1 MTALARARSFVRRY
15 PLLGVVW
22 LVQLLILA
30 ALAAGA
36 LRPLATLTV
45 PLEGMTAA
53 EGEAATSAPMT
64 ISSGGYRVT
73 VCYEPVGSAE
83 AGSTLATLSFASA
96 ANPAALRGDA
106 IVLTD
111 TYSTVTARLWVG
123 TAVTLNDLTMTLTPA
138 GAETTA
144 RLQSVTLT
152 EQPVWRAVS
161 LLGWLLLF
169 AAGDVLLWLVF
180 LGHGRTPRGG
190 WAVPVLLAGG
200 ILLASLP
207 YLSDFL
213 YTGHDLKFHC
223 YRIWVAAQ
231 AMAEGQFP
239 VRMASAAFHGY
250 GGATPLYYCDL
261 FLYLPALLYNAFLPL
276 QTCYQIYVVAV
287 NAATMLL
294 AYYSFARIGGSRWHG
309 AVAAFCYTLC
319 AYRLTNLLLRASV
332 GEYTAMAFLPLV
344 ALGAWAIARS
354 QRPAPRD
361 WLPLGLGM
369 AGIVQSHLLTTELA
383 ALFLAVFWLACLP
396 AMLRPARLKA
406 ALKAAATA
414 VGLTAWFL
422 LPCVDTL
429 RNEYVM
435 ISDVHGSPLQST
447 GTYLIQLFGFFGLA
461 QGGSGPGTTG
471 DMPLT
476 LGLAGCAALGL
487 GIWCCLHRDQWH
499 ACEGETT
506 CWRGLRA
513 ALALCLAAVCLS
525 SAVFPW
531 DWLTNKLPQKI
542 VDLLLKPQF
551 SWRYLAIACVLLGVV
566 TVLGLRLLAAAAPR
580 TARAAAAVLVAATLL
595 YVGVLYCDCAYGKG
609 TLTLYSVETMTDFPY
624 ESMGYDYLPAGTDL
638 AIFDRVAVETDDP
651 GVTAAWQSGNTL
663 VCENGT
669 RSEAEVNLPL
679 LAYRHYK
686 AVDTA
691 TGEEL
696 PLHQNEDH
704 CLTVTLPAGYT
715 GTVQVRYLPPV
726 LWHLAEAVT
735 LLTWAGLA
743 GYGVFCRRR
752 KQPIQST
759 RDQEEFACTTI

>member
-106 IVLTD
+106 IALTD

-250 GGATPLYYCDL
+250 GGATPLY
-261 FLYLPALLYNAFLPL
+261 N
-276 QTCYQIYVVAV
+276 
-287 NAATMLL
+287 
-294 AYYSFARIGGSRWHG
+294 
-309 AVAAFCYTLC
+309 
-319 AYRLTNLLLRASV
+319 
-332 GEYTAMAFLPLV
+332 
-344 ALGAWAIARS
+344 
-354 QRPAPRD
+354 
-361 WLPLGLGM
+361 
-369 AGIVQSHLLTTELA
+369 
-383 ALFLAVFWLACLP
+383 
-396 AMLRPARLKA
+396 
-406 ALKAAATA
+406 
-414 VGLTAWFL
+414 
-422 LPCVDTL
+422 
-429 RNEYVM
+429 
-435 ISDVHGSPLQST
+435 
-447 GTYLIQLFGFFGLA
+447 
-461 QGGSGPGTTG
+461 
-471 DMPLT
+471 
-476 LGLAGCAALGL
+476 
-487 GIWCCLHRDQWH
+487 
-499 ACEGETT
+499 
-506 CWRGLRA
+506 
-513 ALALCLAAVCLS
+513 
-525 SAVFPW
+525 
-531 DWLTNKLPQKI
+531 
-542 VDLLLKPQF
+542 
-551 SWRYLAIACVLLGVV
+551 
-566 TVLGLRLLAAAAPR
+566 
-580 TARAAAAVLVAATLL
+580 
-595 YVGVLYCDCAYGKG
+595 
-609 TLTLYSVETMTDFPY
+609 
-624 ESMGYDYLPAGTDL
+624 
-638 AIFDRVAVETDDP
+638 
-651 GVTAAWQSGNTL
+651 
-663 VCENGT
+663 
-669 RSEAEVNLPL
+669 
-679 LAYRHYK
+679 
-686 AVDTA
+686 
-691 TGEEL
+691 
-696 PLHQNEDH
+696 
-704 CLTVTLPAGYT
+704 
-715 GTVQVRYLPPV
+715 
-726 LWHLAEAVT
+726 
-735 LLTWAGLA
+735 
-743 GYGVFCRRR
+743 
-752 KQPIQST
+752 
-759 RDQEEFACTTI
+759 